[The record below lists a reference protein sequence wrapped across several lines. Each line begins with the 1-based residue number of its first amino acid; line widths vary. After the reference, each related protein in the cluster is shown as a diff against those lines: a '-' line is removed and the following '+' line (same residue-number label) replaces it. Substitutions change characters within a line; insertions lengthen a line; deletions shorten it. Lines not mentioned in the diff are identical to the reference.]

1 MRWCK
6 AHTQTAVFS
15 RLICPAAT
23 LLAAILFSASVSAQ
37 GIDSTKAQLVAER
50 PNVSG
55 TSTEVTVSV
64 FLIDIDEIDDVRQRF
79 NVDMFV
85 NIAWQDPRLALPEK
99 EQAGQIRTFPMSE
112 IWTPRGL
119 IVNDRGLSPQLP
131 LVADVDALGNV
142 VYRQRLSGELAVD
155 LDLKDFPFD
164 TQLLPIQII
173 SYQYSPDEIRF
184 SPSARIAANTESFSV
199 EGWSFSLLETKF
211 GDFTIPAFGIARP
224 QMAFMVEAQ
233 RNAQYYLLTMFLPM
247 SLIVFMSWTAFWIQP
262 NVVPP
267 RIAISTA
274 SIFSLIAFGFSI
286 RLSLPRVSYVTR
298 ADLFVIGCTLLV
310 FLALGAAVI
319 GSRWASADK
328 LDQAIRLNAA
338 IRWVYVALF
347 IFVATAAATI

>member
-1 MRWCK
+1 M
-6 AHTQTAVFS
+6 
-15 RLICPAAT
+15 AT
-23 LLAAILFSASVSAQ
+23 IRTTLVVIATLFSASLGAQ
-37 GIDSTKAQLVAER
+37 GVDSTKAQLIAER
-50 PNVSG
+50 PNASG
-55 TSTEVTVSV
+55 TSTEVTVGV
-64 FLIDIDEIDDVRQRF
+64 YLFDIDEIDDVRQRF

-85 NIAWQDPRLALPEK
+85 NIAWQDPRLALPEQ
-99 EQAGQIRTFPMSE
+99 EQSARIRTLPLSE

-119 IVNDRGLSPQLP
+119 IVNDRGLSPRLP

-142 VYRQRLSGELAVD
+142 VYRQRLYGELAVD

-164 TQLLPIQII
+164 TQFLPIDVI
-173 SYQYSPDEIRF
+173 SYQYNPDEVRF
-184 SPSARIAANTESFSV
+184 SPNTRIASDTEAFSA
-199 EGWSFSLLETKF
+199 EGWSFNLLETEF
-211 GDFTIPAFGIARP
+211 REFSVPAVGVVRP
-224 QMAFMVEAQ
+224 RVTFVVQAK
-233 RNAQYYLLTMFLPM
+233 RNAQYYVLTMFLPM
-247 SLIVFMSWTAFWIQP
+247 SLIIFMSWTAFWIQP

-328 LDQAIRLNAA
+328 LEQAIRLNAA
-338 IRWVYVALF
+338 IRWIYAGLF
-347 IFVATAAATI
+347 LVATTASIAI